1 MLMVQKQKT
10 KKTAC
15 EPSGGNVLEAGFVT
29 HPREITQKYC
39 CIFKLRAKYQI
50 FIKSAL
56 FLHLRLKN
64 WSIFNHIGRKKQSF
78 YANKFLYNVQ
88 KLSITYIRH
97 LVFALKRCLKIFMH
111 DNQPRDT
118 RFPTAVPPR
127 DTGQFCNI
135 FALKIYCF
143 PD

>member
-1 MLMVQKQKT
+1 M
-10 KKTAC
+10 
-15 EPSGGNVLEAGFVT
+15 LEAGFVT
-29 HPREITQKYC
+29 HPRKITRKILLYIQIAC
-39 CIFKLRAKYQI
+39 QISNIYQI
-50 FIKSAL
+50 STFFTFKV
-56 FLHLRLKN
+56 KN